1 MDKENNVGNYLR
13 FCHHSSEYQ
22 ASPWGETSW
31 TMTLNVRTVNV
42 IPIMVP
48 YFALLWDSTFIR
60 VLFLRFY
67 VSHGKSFLPSSRAH
81 SLKIKE
87 KTPDPRL
94 GYLTPYLGIVAC
106 PQGLSR
112 FSKKYWGET
121 VFRDTQRE
129 KNNCHRNTQI
139 SSVGHFRTSHPLE
152 FPSQW
157 SLSYPAAPPPP
168 NPWNF
173 RDFFR
178 EWSRYPSRVPWDTQ
192 NTKAVWEE
200 IPKSKWHRHFGKRE
214 DPVNEVVPAV
224 LVNLRKSR

>member
-31 TMTLNVRTVNV
+31 TMTLKVRTVNE
-42 IPIMVP
+42 IPIIYIIMVP
-48 YFALLWDSTFIR
+48 YFALLWDNTFIR

-67 VSHGKSFLPSSRAH
+67 VSHGKSFLPSRHAH

-87 KTPDPRL
+87 KTPDPHN
-94 GYLTPYLGIVAC
+94 GKHTMG
-106 PQGLSR
+106 
-112 FSKKYWGET
+112 
-121 VFRDTQRE
+121 
-129 KNNCHRNTQI
+129 KNNCDRNTQI

-168 NPWNF
+168 NP
-173 RDFFR
+173 
-178 EWSRYPSRVPWDTQ
+178 
-192 NTKAVWEE
+192 
-200 IPKSKWHRHFGKRE
+200 
-214 DPVNEVVPAV
+214 
-224 LVNLRKSR
+224 